1 MTWTRVVVEDG
12 TIVDGANSYIGETFF
27 DGYITEVGYTTTAT
41 DEQQETAVI
50 KACQYLNNLNYCGHK
65 AEGCSIIMQFP
76 RYGYT
81 TIPEVLKNAQAW
93 LACYLLDNPNTQ
105 LFKNNTGGLEV
116 QSKTVGPI
124 SKSYFAPSDSIDRNK
139 IRFDYIDDIMR
150 DYIVIDKIMVG

>member
-1 MTWTRVVVEDG
+1 MAWTRVIVEDG
-12 TIVDGANSYIGETFF
+12 TIIEGANSYIDETFF
-27 DGYITEVGYTTTAT
+27 DAYISEVGYITSAT
-41 DEQQETAVI
+41 DDQQQTAVI

-65 AEGCSIIMQFP
+65 AEGRSSIMQFP

-81 TIPEVLKNAQAW
+81 TIPDVLKHAQAW
-93 LACYLLDNPNTQ
+93 LTCYILDYPNTQ
-105 LFKNNTGGLEV
+105 LFKNNTGGLEI

-124 SKSYFAPSDSIDRNK
+124 SKTFFAPNTSIERNK